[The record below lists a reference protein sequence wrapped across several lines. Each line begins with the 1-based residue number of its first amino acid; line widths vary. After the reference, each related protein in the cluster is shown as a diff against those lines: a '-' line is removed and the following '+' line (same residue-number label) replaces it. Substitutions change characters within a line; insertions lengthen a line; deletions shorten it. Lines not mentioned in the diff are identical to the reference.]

1 MSRSAMSAVATS
13 CTALP
18 DFQPCEQVVIIV
30 FPNVDIPPGSSIAS
44 ADILFDV
51 DEVRPGQSDADTT
64 IVICKCT
71 SFGALLSSSSGF

>member
-1 MSRSAMSAVATS
+1 MPAIATS

-18 DFQPCEQVVIIV
+18 EFPPCEQVVIIV

-71 SFGALLSSSSGF
+71 SFGALLSSSAGF

>member
-1 MSRSAMSAVATS
+1 MSAAATS